1 MSLALPYSGLNLNKP
16 QPAEGALLFQRYG
29 RLTMPAGALDALMQP
44 ALKIL
49 AQRAPQSETPLR
61 VGFLLFAGDHAVAR
75 RYAVSA
81 YPPEVTPQMVANIV
95 AGGAAISQLAARRGA
110 TLMVCDVGVAS
121 GFEDILNH
129 RPAGKILFER
139 RNLHQHFPDDGYD
152 FGSRDITQTSALSEA
167 AYLHCWNAGV
177 QCVDELLDRTQCD
190 VIALGEM
197 GIGNTTAASA
207 VAALVLGLPVEECVG
222 RGTGLDDAG
231 IRRKTEVVAAAVRR
245 AHGALA
251 VYEQRSLDW
260 AHSVLLETA
269 GAELSALAGAAW
281 RAAERG
287 VMVLLDGVI
296 VTAAVSPLAVCDS
309 SFAQWLLA
317 SHESAEQIHKALLSR
332 LNLKPLLQLGLRLGE
347 GSGAA
352 LAAGLLQDAD
362 ALLRNMATFD
372 SAGVSSN

>member
-1 MSLALPYSGLNLNKP
+1 MSFVFPNSGPKLKAPLK
-16 QPAEGALLFQRYG
+16 ADSSHLFKRYG

-44 ALKIL
+44 TLKIL
-49 AQRAPQSETPLR
+49 AQRAQQSEMPLQ

-95 AGGAAISQLAARRGA
+95 AGGAAISQLAARRDA
-110 TLMVCDVGVAS
+110 TLMVCDVGVAA
-121 GFEDILNH
+121 GFENILGL

-139 RNLHQHFPDDGYD
+139 KNLHQHFPDGGYHL
-152 FGSRDITQTSALSEA
+152 GSRDITQTSALSES
-167 AYLHCWNAGV
+167 AYRHCWNAGV
-177 QCVDELLDRTQCD
+177 QCVDELLSKTQCD

-197 GIGNTTAASA
+197 GIGNTTAAST
-207 VAALVLGLPVEECVG
+207 VAALVLSLPVEECVG

-231 IRRKTEVVAAAVRR
+231 IKRKTEVVAAAVRR
-245 AHGALA
+245 ASGALS
-251 VYEQRSLDW
+251 VHEQGSLAW

-296 VTAAVSPLAVCDS
+296 VTAAVSPLADCDPA
-309 SFAQWLLA
+309 FTQWLLA
-317 SHESAEQIHKALLSR
+317 SHESAEQIHKTLLSR
-332 LNLKPLLQLGLRLGE
+332 LNLRPLLQLGLRLGE

-372 SAGVSSN
+372 SAGVSSS